1 MRKNRILILLTVLLG
16 ILAVYFLF
24 RNDKS
29 SFKKELRDFAVKDTA
44 AISKIFLADRN
55 GNSITLDRMQDG
67 NWLVNE
73 KFAARKDLLQSLM
86 TAIYKVDVKENVT
99 RSAYNNTIKSLSTS
113 GVKCEIY
120 LHNEDKPFK
129 VYYVGGST
137 QDVLGTYM
145 MLENSSAPFITEI
158 PGFNGYLTPR
168 YCLNLNDWKDPVLFK
183 YTPDQI
189 QKIEIDY
196 AKFPERNLFLQRNG
210 NKFLV
215 SVNASTPGIR
225 RVDSVAVD
233 NYLELYRNLY
243 YESQES
249 DLNAAQHD
257 SLKQTTPICS
267 IGVTDVQGKNRSLI
281 IFPMPLSEKS
291 LTRQDTLGNPLKYDV
306 DRMIGFL
313 ENESEW
319 VVIQHYTFDRIFRSS
334 IDFDMDRRKQMKK

>member
-1 MRKNRILILLTVLLG
+1 MKKNRILILLTVLLG

-24 RNDKS
+24 QNDKS

-44 AISKIFLADRN
+44 AISKIFMADRN
-55 GNSITLDRMQDG
+55 GNSITLDRLKDG
-67 NWLVNE
+67 NWQVNG

-99 RSAYNNTIKSLSTS
+99 RSAYNNIIKTLSTS

-120 LHNEDKPFK
+120 LHSEDKPFK

-168 YCLNLNDWKDPVLFK
+168 YCLTLNDWKDPVLFK
-183 YTPDQI
+183 YSPDEI
-189 QKIEIDY
+189 QKIQISY
-196 AKFPERNLFLQRNG
+196 AKFPERNLVLNRNG
-210 NKFLV
+210 EKFQV
-215 SVNASTPGIR
+215 MAKAGEPGIS

-249 DLNAAQHD
+249 NLNNSQHD
-257 SLKQTTPICS
+257 SLKQTTPLCT
-267 IGVTDVQGKNRSLI
+267 IGVTDIKGNSRSLI
-281 IFPMPLSEKS
+281 IFPMPLNEKS
-291 LTRQDTLGNPLKYDV
+291 LTQQDSLGIPLKYDV

-313 ENESEW
+313 ENEGEW

-334 IDFDMDRRKQMKK
+334 FDFDLDRRKQMKR

>member
-1 MRKNRILILLTVLLG
+1 MKKNRILILLTVLLG

-24 RNDKS
+24 RSDKS

-44 AISKIFLADRN
+44 SISKIFLADRN
-55 GNSITLDRMQDG
+55 GNSITLDRMKDG

-120 LHNEDKPFK
+120 LHNEEKPFK

-189 QKIEIDY
+189 QKIEINY
-196 AKFPERNLFLQRNG
+196 AKFPERNLILNRNG
-210 NKFLV
+210 EKFQV
-215 SVNASTPGIR
+215 MAKASDPGIS
-225 RVDSVAVD
+225 RVDSVGVD

-249 DLNAAQHD
+249 NLNTSQHD
-257 SLKQTTPICS
+257 SLKQTTPLCT
-267 IGVTDVQGKNRSLI
+267 IGVTDTKGESRSLI
-281 IFPMPLSEKS
+281 IFPMPLNEKS
-291 LTRQDTLGNPLKYDV
+291 LTRQDSLGNPLKYDV

-313 ENESEW
+313 ENEGEW

-334 IDFDMDRRKQMKK
+334 FDFDLDRRKQMKR

>member
-1 MRKNRILILLTVLLG
+1 MKKNRILILLTVLLG

-24 RNDKS
+24 RSDKS

-44 AISKIFLADRN
+44 SISKIFLADRN
-55 GNSITLDRMQDG
+55 GNSITLDRMKDG
-67 NWLVNE
+67 NWQVNG

-99 RSAYNNTIKSLSTS
+99 KSAYNNTIKSLSTS

-120 LHNEDKPFK
+120 LHNENKPFK

-145 MLENSSAPFITEI
+145 MLENSSVPFITEI

-183 YTPDQI
+183 FTPDQI
-189 QKIEIDY
+189 QKIEIKY
-196 AKFPERNLFLQRNG
+196 AKFPERNLLLNRNG
-210 NKFLV
+210 DKFQV
-215 SVNASTPGIR
+215 MAKAGDPGIT
-225 RVDSVAVD
+225 RVDSVGVD

-249 DLNAAQHD
+249 NLNNTQHD
-257 SLKQTTPICS
+257 SLKQTTPLCT
-267 IGVTDVQGKNRSLI
+267 IGVTDTKGKSRSLT
-281 IFPMPLSEKS
+281 IFPMPLNEKS
-291 LTRQDTLGNPLKYDV
+291 LTRQDSLGNPLKYDV
-306 DRMIGFL
+306 DRMIGFI
-313 ENESEW
+313 ESEGEW

-334 IDFDMDRRKQMKK
+334 FDFDLDRRKQMKR